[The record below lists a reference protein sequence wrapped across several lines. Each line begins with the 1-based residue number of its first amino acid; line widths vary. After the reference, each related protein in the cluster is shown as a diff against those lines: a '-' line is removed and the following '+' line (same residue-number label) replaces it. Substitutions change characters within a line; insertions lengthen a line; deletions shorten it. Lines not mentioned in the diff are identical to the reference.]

1 MAKIAYSR
9 NASANIVR
17 VCRLGSSVALA
28 LVAAACASSGNEVLK
43 AHDAAMVDQAIID
56 GQTTRE
62 EVQRTY
68 GQPTNVSFLNEKNEM
83 WTYTWTHAAAQGQNF
98 IPIVGAFAR
107 GYDVRSKELVV
118 VFNEKN
124 VVVRHAMTDNT
135 KVVKSGLANTGS
147 APAAPVQPRPELA
160 PRS

>member
-1 MAKIAYSR
+1 MTIR
-9 NASANIVR
+9 LLGIV
-17 VCRLGSSVALA
+17 LALA
-28 LVAAACASSGNEVLK
+28 VAGCASSGNEVLK
-43 AHDAAMVDQAIID
+43 AQDAATINQAIID

-62 EVQRTY
+62 EVQKTY
-68 GQPTNVSFLNEKNEM
+68 GQPSRVSFLNEKNEM
-83 WTYTWTHAAAQGQNF
+83 WTYTWAHASAQGQNF

-107 GYDVRSKELVV
+107 AYDVRSKELVI

-135 KVVKSGLANTGS
+135 KVVKSGLANTDS
-147 APAAPVQPRPELA
+147 APAAPVQPRPGPA